1 MTVSHSVLCAQ
12 PSDDVV
18 IDDVVVLTDD
28 DVTGFDADKIE
39 LDPGVDDV
47 IGFDADKTE
56 LDPDVDVVPLH
67 QLGVQKS
74 VVKSNRTGWINIT
87 ADRTMNF

>member
-1 MTVSHSVLCAQ
+1 
-12 PSDDVV
+12 V

-28 DVTGFDADKIE
+28 DV
-39 LDPGVDDV
+39 V
-47 IGFDADKTE
+47 IGFDAAMTE

-74 VVKSNRTGWINIT
+74 VVKSNRTGWIKIT
-87 ADRTMNF
+87 ADRTMNFRLFACDCGREQINFMFH

>member
-1 MTVSHSVLCAQ
+1 
-12 PSDDVV
+12 V

-28 DVTGFDADKIE
+28 DVTGFD
-39 LDPGVDDV
+39 GTM
-47 IGFDADKTE
+47 TE

-74 VVKSNRTGWINIT
+74 VVKSNRTGWIKIT

>member
-1 MTVSHSVLCAQ
+1 LTVSHSVLCAQ

-18 IDDVVVLTDD
+18 IDDVVVLTA
-28 DVTGFDADKIE
+28 DVG
-39 LDPGVDDV
+39 
-47 IGFDADKTE
+47 IGFDADMTE

-74 VVKSNRTGWINIT
+74 VVKSNRTGWIEIT